1 MINKE
6 SNLYAGCFPQEH
18 QSTLCSVGLQQLFL
32 MKFISPKTDFAFKK
46 IFGSIHSQNIL
57 ISFLNAIVYDNQNI
71 IQSLEIINPY
81 NPGVTNTLKDTYLDV
96 KAVLDNGSTVII
108 EMQVLNVEDFQKRVI
123 YNLAKA
129 YGNQLDVGQGYMM
142 LTPFLALT
150 IADFVLFEK
159 TEKMITKFR
168 FKEETELFNYQDELT
183 LMFVELP
190 KFTKELSG
198 LETLSD
204 KWTYFIKSA
213 PNLEVIPSSL
223 GEVSEIEAALNIANK
238 GNLNN
243 EELEELDK
251 QEMLIRDKKG
261 QISLAIK
268 EGIEKGIEIGREQVV
283 KQILRQI
290 HRKFGEIA
298 PEVQTQIEQL
308 SLEKLDILG
317 EEIFDLATM
326 IDLENWLGDV

>member
-1 MINKE
+1 
-6 SNLYAGCFPQEH
+6 
-18 QSTLCSVGLQQLFL
+18 
-32 MKFISPKTDFAFKK
+32 
-46 IFGSIHSQNIL
+46 
-57 ISFLNAIVYDNQNI
+57 
-71 IQSLEIINPY
+71 
-81 NPGVTNTLKDTYLDV
+81 
-96 KAVLDNGSTVII
+96 
-108 EMQVLNVEDFQKRVI
+108 
-123 YNLAKA
+123 
-129 YGNQLDVGQGYMM
+129 
-142 LTPFLALT
+142 
-150 IADFVLFEK
+150 
-159 TEKMITKFR
+159 
-168 FKEETELFNYQDELT
+168 
-183 LMFVELP
+183 MFVELP
-190 KFTKELSG
+190 KFTKELSA

-261 QISLAIK
+261 QIGLALK
-268 EGIEKGIEIGREQVV
+268 EGIEIGREEGIGIGREQVV

-298 PEVQTQIEQL
+298 PEVQIQIEQL

-317 EEIFDLATM
+317 AEIFDLPTM
-326 IDLENWLGDV
+326 IDLENWLGSVSE

>member
-1 MINKE
+1 
-6 SNLYAGCFPQEH
+6 
-18 QSTLCSVGLQQLFL
+18 
-32 MKFISPKTDFAFKK
+32 
-46 IFGSIHSQNIL
+46 
-57 ISFLNAIVYDNQNI
+57 
-71 IQSLEIINPY
+71 
-81 NPGVTNTLKDTYLDV
+81 
-96 KAVLDNGSTVII
+96 
-108 EMQVLNVEDFQKRVI
+108 MQILNVEGFQKRVI

-150 IADFVLFEK
+150 IADFVLFEN

-168 FKEETELFNYQDELT
+168 FKEDTELFDYQDELT

-190 KFTKELSG
+190 KFTKELSA

-261 QISLAIK
+261 QIGLALK
-268 EGIEKGIEIGREQVV
+268 EGIGIGREEGIGIGREEGIGIGREEGIGIGREQVV

-298 PEVQTQIEQL
+298 PEVQIQIEQL

-317 EEIFDLATM
+317 AEIFDLARM
-326 IDLENWLGDV
+326 IDLENWLGSVSE